1 MQKNKKEDRQLK
13 REIKEQVYT
22 KYTDITDSLMKK
34 DYYKGFKS
42 TLSTFLALNMCAEA
56 TKKNLI
62 KMGADRK
69 EIESVRRT
77 TIEEIWQL
85 MDLYEKGIF
94 QQLVQQH
101 ELEQEQAKKK

>member
-1 MQKNKKEDRQLK
+1 MRKNKKEDRKLK
-13 REIKEQVYT
+13 KEIKEEVYT
-22 KYTDITDSLMKK
+22 KYADTMSALMKK

-62 KMGADRK
+62 KMGADSK
-69 EIESVRRT
+69 EIEAARRPI
-77 TIEEIWQL
+77 IEEIWQL
-85 MDLYEKGIF
+85 MDLYDKGIF